1 MRAPHPGDQP
11 HRIMDCRTFRQ
22 HHCLYVDDVLPGAD
36 VVAMELH
43 RAECRACAAFDAQVR
58 RSLLVVRNLPE
69 LHCSEGFTERLLQ
82 RLREID
88 VERTPTIV
96 PSPRRAPGAVTF
108 AAVAG
113 MLLLTAVGAL
123 ALLDD
128 APRDLVLRPVVA
140 SRPAPAPDPL
150 SGSALAASAS
160 AGVPMWP
167 ALFLAD
173 EMPMHVAESGFQLT
187 GLH

>member
-1 MRAPHPGDQP
+1 MRAPHPGNQP

-43 RAECRACAAFDAQVR
+43 RAECRVCAAFDAQVR
-58 RSLLVVRNLPE
+58 RSLLVVHNLPE
-69 LHCSEGFTERLLQ
+69 LRCSDGFTERLLQ

-88 VERTPTIV
+88 VERAPTITGGRRV
-96 PSPRRAPGAVTF
+96 PGVGTF

-113 MLLLTAVGAL
+113 MLLLTAFGAM

-128 APRDLVLRPVVA
+128 GPRDLVLRPVVA
-140 SRPAPAPDPL
+140 SRPAPLPDPL

-160 AGVPMWP
+160 ASVPMWP

>member
-1 MRAPHPGDQP
+1 
-11 HRIMDCRTFRQ
+11 MDCRTFRQ

-43 RAECRACAAFDAQVR
+43 RAECRACATFDAQVR

-88 VERTPTIV
+88 VERTPTITARRL
-96 PSPRRAPGAVTF
+96 PSAGTF

-113 MLLLTAVGAL
+113 MLLLTAVGAM

-128 APRDLVLRPVVA
+128 GPRDLVLHPVVA
-140 SRPAPAPDPL
+140 TRPAPLPDPL

-160 AGVPMWP
+160 ASVPMWP

-173 EMPMHVAESGFQLT
+173 EMPMHVAETGFQLT

>member
-1 MRAPHPGDQP
+1 MRAPSPGDQP

-36 VVAMELH
+36 AVAMERH
-43 RAECRACAAFDAQVR
+43 RAECGACAAFDAQVR

-69 LHCSEGFTERLLQ
+69 LHCSDGFTERLLQ
-82 RLREID
+82 RLRDVE
-88 VERTPTIV
+88 VERTPTIIA
-96 PSPRRAPGAVTF
+96 RRAPGVGTF
-108 AAVAG
+108 AAVAA
-113 MLLLTAVGAL
+113 MLLLTAVGAMT
-123 ALLDD
+123 LLDD
-128 APRDLVLRPVVA
+128 GPRELVLRPVVA
-140 SRPAPAPDPL
+140 TRPAPLEDPL
-150 SGSALAASAS
+150 TGSALAASAS

-167 ALFLAD
+167 ALILAD